1 MKIDL
6 SNCKTP
12 EDVERAMKP
21 LYEVIDRIKEKLET
35 IEAGQ
40 RFVAMAELHE
50 SEKALREAQKRHAR
64 AKAIHENVQRQLA
77 PRPRSRRKA
86 RR

>member
-6 SNCKTP
+6 TNCKTP

-21 LYEVIDRIKEKLET
+21 VYDVIDAIKAKLEN
-35 IEAGQ
+35 IESSQ
-40 RFVAMAELHE
+40 RFLATVELHE
-50 SEKALREAQKRHAR
+50 AEKALVDAQKRHAR

-77 PRPRSRRKA
+77 APRARRKA